1 MLSCHLL
8 TFSSTLVSAKLRPV
22 KPGTNERSS
31 FDKAI
36 LWRVAAMG
44 LAWLAL
50 YFDTLRRL
58 LDDWRVDENYSH
70 GFLVPLISA
79 YAVWSDRKQLAATP
93 REPRFWPGAGITV
106 FSVLMLLAGIAG
118 AELYLARLSLL
129 FSFVGLV
136 LYFCGAEWL
145 RRMAFPIGIWLL
157 AIPIPNVIFFRIA
170 LPLQLIASDYATR
183 AIKLFGIPALR
194 EGNVI
199 ELAQMKLQVVEAC
212 SGIRSLVSLLT
223 LAVVYIYFTE
233 DRWLRRIAILLA
245 VAPIA
250 IIANATRVAGTGVMA
265 HYYGIQAAEGFMHG
279 FSGWLV
285 FLAAILLLLAFA
297 KLLDLI
303 ERLK

>member
-1 MLSCHLL
+1 
-8 TFSSTLVSAKLRPV
+8 
-22 KPGTNERSS
+22 
-31 FDKAI
+31 
-36 LWRVAAMG
+36 MG